1 MDLANLIAYT
11 FRAHSE
17 GAAKP
22 SKAVRKWDGKTPY
35 AVHPVWCAMTILH
48 ETTLPED
55 LRLRGAQVL
64 LLHDVLEDTTFG
76 LPDDTPEDVR
86 RLVKEMTFESFN
98 EETVEIWFKSDEARL
113 FKLYDKVSNLLD
125 GSWMNPS
132 KRIAYL
138 AYSLNLCMSTRRIY
152 GELNIMRM
160 VLTLTE

>member
-17 GAAKP
+17 GATKQ

-35 AVHPVWCAMTILH
+35 AVHPIWCAMMILH

-55 LRLRGAQVL
+55 LRQRGAAAL
-64 LLHDVLEDTTFG
+64 LLHDILEDTTFG

-86 RLVKEMTFESFN
+86 RLVHEMTFKSFN

-113 FKLYDKVSNLLD
+113 LKLYDKVSNLLD
-125 GSWMNPS
+125 GNWMSPD
-132 KRIAYL
+132 KRTGYL
-138 AYSLNLCMSTRRIY
+138 AYSLNLCMATRRVY

-160 VLTLTE
+160 VLTLPE